1 MRFHHPLWNGT
12 GAGSSAAGA
21 VDLPRITGFH
31 CSAMPSVSGLQAPN
45 GVAAQPRL
53 WPQNYLC
60 NTSSSSTVGPFL
72 PLDHPFFCF
81 VSPSCSKPRILLSS
95 NLTRERVFRRQN
107 VFQNDQFGIFWGYFS
122 HCRTEDYIFA
132 IASFRSSEIENCSRK
147 VDTQSIAA
155 GN

>member
-1 MRFHHPLWNGT
+1 MPGVVPQVPSIYLE
-12 GAGSSAAGA
+12 
-21 VDLPRITGFH
+21 LPGFTARR
-31 CSAMPSVSGLQAPN
+31 C
-45 GVAAQPRL
+45 
-53 WPQNYLC
+53 
-60 NTSSSSTVGPFL
+60 
-72 PLDHPFFCF
+72 HPFRGCRPPMEWQHSHGYGPKTIYATRLLPVLLVLFCLSITLSF
-81 VSPSCSKPRILLSS
+81 VSSPLRAPYKPRILLSS